1 MDLYGLE
8 HTGKDKEDGKNT
20 FLNSLESLGRG
31 SVAGSVGVI
40 GDLRELEKT
49 IGSYL
54 PKALRN
60 VQSAAGLF
68 ANPGA
73 AMLKAKAPSSET
85 TLDLVPRISA
95 DHEYSDGFEM
105 VGGFIGPG
113 AAIPA
118 ALKRA
123 SVNGIN
129 KVAGNNLPKLLPPPA
144 ATPVEEAPKIAGLLP
159 PPAKEV
165 SEALRKVKPAKAPK
179 PEPYKAPR
187 NEMGFYS
194 ALDEAVGNIQSPRG
208 TGEQYLKQLQKTPGV
223 KAEEISYR
231 GLDKFLA
238 ENPKTS
244 VEDIKAYLAE
254 NQVKLDEVTLRGPNE
269 NMDAYNDFPN
279 EFREG
284 DRQSLI
290 EDLAEQE
297 FDYYK
302 SEYGDQYRQDFM
314 QNRGYTDEDL
324 LENPDLAREAD
335 EYADEVARESAYES
349 ARDYAEEV
357 FEHDTGYTIRG
368 SDNIGEWHVSDP
380 RGRTVSWSGRD
391 YMRSREE
398 AFEAA
403 QNDALDSGYI
413 EMGSSDGVQYDSWKL
428 NGADDSYREQLIK
441 HQSNAGGYDAPHFDG
456 HSEDLLMHNRVSDR
470 MSPDGKRMLFS
481 EEMQSDWLQR
491 GRNEGFRSPD
501 NLSEVLA
508 RMDELSLEK
517 DRLLESARPYTDA
530 GNDAPVE
537 ITDAYTK
544 ADDQITAL
552 TQQVRALRN
561 MVPDAPFKKTYHEFL
576 AKKNLAEAAEG
587 GYDRFAWS
595 PGKIHAD
602 RYNMNK
608 HVDDIRYYPLTN
620 SLEGYKNKQHVL
632 SRSLESPED
641 LDMLMGKEFAK
652 RLRETPTTVHP
663 DSGVEYHAMAGEPM
677 DIGDKRAAGMRNYYD
692 EKVPNFLSN
701 YLKKYNVQPGTTE
714 VAGKPVHYVDITP
727 EMREDFNKRG
737 QPMFALTPLGM
748 PMMDPNLQFEQ
759 EDEQPTQADIAAA
772 LRYIP

>member
-8 HTGKDKEDGKNT
+8 HTGKEKENGKST

-40 GDLRELEKT
+40 GDLRELERT

-85 TLDLVPRISA
+85 TLDLIPRISD

-254 NQVKLDEVTLRGPNE
+254 NQVKLDEVTLRGPGE

-335 EYADEVARESAYES
+335 EYVDEVAADNARNSAEE
-349 ARDYAEEV
+349 YAEEV
-357 FEHDTGYTIRG
+357 FEHEVGYTIRG
-368 SDNIGEWHVSDP
+368 NDNMGEWRVEDP

-441 HQSNAGGYDAPHFDG
+441 HESAAGGYDAPHFDG
-456 HSEDLLMHNRVSDR
+456 HSEDLLMHNRLSDR

-481 EEMQSDWLQR
+481 EEMQSDWLQT
-491 GRNEGFRSPD
+491 GRNEGFRPPD
-501 NLSEVLA
+501 LKEQMQQNRDAKAELNKLA
-508 RMDELSLEK
+508 YNAAPEDYARYTEEMAQL
-517 DRLLESARPYTDA
+517 DRDMEGLH
-530 GNDAPVE
+530 
-537 ITDAYTK
+537 K
-544 ADDQITAL
+544 MQ
-552 TQQVRALRN
+552 RN